1 MPVRLNISLAGDVQI
16 DRELLR
22 MRNAVVDA
30 RPAFEKIA
38 LMISQ
43 FTVKHFASE
52 GGGGA
57 GGRWSSGHWA
67 PLSPPYRAWKAEH
80 FPGQPILVRTG
91 ALRRDLTNS
100 PMGVQTIT
108 SDTMTVGTDIPYAA
122 FHQQGTPR
130 MPRRRVLDL
139 DTATRTE
146 MVKVLQRW
154 VATGSL

>member
-1 MPVRLNISLAGDVQI
+1 WTPAVMWARPVPSPARSACSPARTSPTTRNGDRMPVRLNISLAGDVQI

-67 PLSPPYRAWKAEH
+67 P
-80 FPGQPILVRTG
+80 
-91 ALRRDLTNS
+91 
-100 PMGVQTIT
+100 
-108 SDTMTVGTDIPYAA
+108 
-122 FHQQGTPR
+122 
-130 MPRRRVLDL
+130 
-139 DTATRTE
+139 
-146 MVKVLQRW
+146 
-154 VATGSL
+154 